1 VCSQHTRA
9 RAQATLINHV
19 LLVCTRGYLRPL
31 WHPNTARGARHFS
44 DLDTHTT
51 LVFHYE
57 RTKRPSLQTQQPH
70 SLRPIFWSPLQLEH
84 SLEGST
90 QLVVS
95 YLRSSAQLQSGYRSH
110 TQTPCLVQLQTCSV
124 RTPTRRRTCMR
135 PHTCARTHT
144 SCAHALAHTHTH
156 ARKQPH
162 RTHMSALGSNLIPLA
177 PFTVHL
183 TGPIHRSRS

>member
-1 VCSQHTRA
+1 MCSQHTRA

-95 YLRSSAQLQSGYRSH
+95 YLRSSAQLQPGYCSH
-110 TQTPCLVQLQTCSV
+110 GHKQK
-124 RTPTRRRTCMR
+124 RTASCNCKRAA
-135 PHTCARTHT
+135 CARPRAA
-144 SCAHALAHTHTH
+144 AHVYDRTRARARTRLAHTH
-156 ARKQPH
+156 
-162 RTHMSALGSNLIPLA
+162 
-177 PFTVHL
+177 
-183 TGPIHRSRS
+183 